1 MSVLGARAAAVRET
15 IAELSDQPPTPQ
27 DLLDEVAERVRKV
40 VPYDV
45 GVTSRPELTAVLAQ
59 ESLAA

>member
-15 IAELSDQPPTPQ
+15 IAELSDPATM
-27 DLLDEVAERVRKV
+27 L
-40 VPYDV
+40 
-45 GVTSRPELTAVLAQ
+45 Q